1 MPVWEKK
8 LKNKGCKIILGKNKG
23 YKIIYQNFKGW
34 EIKIANF
41 KGCEIIFGILKK
53 SSGRGPEEK
62 KSAP

>member
-1 MPVWEKK
+1 MKEN
-8 LKNKGCKIILGKNKG
+8 LKNKGFEIIIGKNKG

-34 EIKIANF
+34 EIIIPNF